1 MNDFLT
7 SLPFIGLD
15 LGTGTRGIDLNKEF
29 AKTVK
34 KSSQKIPQTVSE
46 LAELEGLTQ
55 KGALSTID
63 TTGLTP
69 ILPSG
74 MDAEVDP
81 ITGRLVG
88 KDRPTALIP
97 TVGAKVLDFLSAG
110 ISDLD
115 RQGGGIFGRATE
127 NKKTGLGGKPTD
139 FYLSKAQKDAIK
151 DRLTP
156 TSSSS
161 GAIPDAEGMLDFYD
175 QNADRIRSINKKLG
189 RGAAL
194 DEAANYA
201 LTEPIRQAFLN
212 KAAQDAQDRFISGKF
227 QLEALP
233 GKIQERVGQ
242 AALTTGNLR
251 NSMSNAADAAT
262 RMASVG
268 LGRAFGQPYYRV

>member
-46 LAELEGLTQ
+46 LAELEDLTQ
-55 KGALSTID
+55 KGALSRID

-81 ITGRLVG
+81 RTGRLVG
-88 KDRPTALIP
+88 KDRPKALIP
-97 TVGAKVLDFLSAG
+97 TVGAKVVGFF
-110 ISDLD
+110 DLD
-115 RQGGGIFGRATE
+115 KEGGGLFGRAVE
-127 NKKTGLGGKPTD
+127 DRRTGLGGKPTD

-156 TSSSS
+156 TSSS

-175 QNADRIRSINKKLG
+175 QNADRIRAINKKLG

-251 NSMSNAADAAT
+251 NSMSNLKDAST
-262 RMASVG
+262 RMAGVG
-268 LGRAFGQPYYRV
+268 LQRLFG